1 VGRSKPVIVLLL
13 RQIPQMTISFIQH
26 TTNPTFVEV
35 GVEFFLP
42 TDSTSWIP
50 NGFEMVELCVDAN
63 EVSDDWWRSI
73 ALDEAAEQFCES
85 IGVVFSQVIESDLW

>member
-1 VGRSKPVIVLLL
+1 
-13 RQIPQMTISFIQH
+13 MTTFIQH

-73 ALDEAAEQFCES
+73 AQVAEQFCES
-85 IGVVFSQVIESDLW
+85 IGVVFSQVIESELW

>member
-1 VGRSKPVIVLLL
+1 
-13 RQIPQMTISFIQH
+13 MASFVH
-26 TTNPTFVEV
+26 STTNPTIVEV

-50 NGFEMVELCVDAN
+50 NGFEMVEFCVDGD
-63 EVSDDWWRSI
+63 ELEDDRS
-73 ALDEAAEQFCES
+73 ATLEDAAEKFCKS

>member
-1 VGRSKPVIVLLL
+1 
-13 RQIPQMTISFIQH
+13 MTAFVQH

-50 NGFEMVELCVDAN
+50 NGFDMVEFCVD
-63 EVSDDWWRSI
+63 SDDLEDDRSTT
-73 ALDEAAEQFCES
+73 LEEVAEKFCEH
-85 IGVVFSQVIESDLW
+85 IGVVFFRVIESDLW

>member
-1 VGRSKPVIVLLL
+1 VGRSKPVIVRLL
-13 RQIPQMTISFIQH
+13 RQINPMPSFIQS

-50 NGFEMVELCVDAN
+50 NGFDMVEFCVDADDLEDDRFATLE
-63 EVSDDWWRSI
+63 EV
-73 ALDEAAEQFCES
+73 AEQFCES
-85 IGVVFSQVIESDLW
+85 IGVAFSQVIESDLW

>member
-1 VGRSKPVIVLLL
+1 MPAFV
-13 RQIPQMTISFIQH
+13 QH

-50 NGFEMVELCVDAN
+50 NGFDMVEFCVD
-63 EVSDDWWRSI
+63 SDDLEDDRSTT
-73 ALDEAAEQFCES
+73 LEEVAEKFCEH
-85 IGVVFSQVIESDLW
+85 IGVVFSQVIEGDEW